1 MKINK
6 YLALLVGI
14 LALAGCAGTSNS
26 SSVEVTPTPS
36 DTSSE
41 QQVEI
46 VSLDVVKSTFKNNQ
60 EVVVEGVVY
69 GVTKNGFFVT
79 DSASAGIFVNMG
91 DNWTAT
97 VKIGDK
103 VQVDAKYS
111 LVSGYCMLKQ
121 AKVETVATNET
132 VPVVAVEK
140 ELTKVNSFSTAR
152 CKYVNR
158 I

>member
-46 VSLDVVKSTFKNNQ
+46 VSLDVVKKYIENQ
-60 EVVVEGVVY
+60 
-69 GVTKNGFFVT
+69 
-79 DSASAGIFVNMG
+79 
-91 DNWTAT
+91 
-97 VKIGDK
+97 
-103 VQVDAKYS
+103 
-111 LVSGYCMLKQ
+111 
-121 AKVETVATNET
+121 
-132 VPVVAVEK
+132 
-140 ELTKVNSFSTAR
+140 
-152 CKYVNR
+152 KYV
-158 I
+158 